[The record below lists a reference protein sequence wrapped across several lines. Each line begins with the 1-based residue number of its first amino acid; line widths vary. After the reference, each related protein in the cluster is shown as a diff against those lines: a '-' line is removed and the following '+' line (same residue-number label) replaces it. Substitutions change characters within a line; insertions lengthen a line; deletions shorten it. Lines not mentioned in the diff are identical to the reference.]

1 MRPVLLLGKLNEI
14 DLAIDGIRARM
25 SEIAEALKEPPA
37 LAAARAAAA
46 AAEAALADGRRA
58 QAECEFAQQH
68 VVARLTQAEGRLYG
82 GRVRN
87 PKELEDAEKD
97 VAQLRRQA
105 AAAEDA
111 LLEALIAVD
120 AATEAH
126 VAAQA
131 DLTQRSEAWAETQTA
146 RRAEQAQLAERLS
159 AERARQAATRRA
171 VPPHILQTYDSLRP
185 RRGGRAVARLDGDTC
200 AVCLVAVPP
209 LKAEAA
215 REGDALVYCENCGR
229 LLLSD
234 TFAEATG

>member
-1 MRPVLLLGKLNEI
+1 MRPVVLLGKLNEI
-14 DLAIDGIRARM
+14 DLAIDGMRARM
-25 SEIAEALKEPPA
+25 AEIAEALKEPPA

-46 AAEAALADGRRA
+46 AAEAELARGRRG
-58 QAECEFAQQH
+58 QAECEFAQQQ
-68 VVARLTQAEGRLYG
+68 VVVRLTQAESRLYS

-97 VAQLRRQA
+97 VAQLRRQR

-111 LLEALIAVD
+111 LLEALIAVE

-126 VAAQA
+126 AARQA
-131 DLTQRSEAWAETQTA
+131 DLARLSEAWAQTQTA
-146 RRAEQAQLAERLS
+146 LRAEQAQLAEHLS
-159 AERARQAATRRA
+159 AERAHQAATRRA

-200 AVCLVAVPP
+200 AACLVAVPP

-215 REGDALVYCENCGR
+215 REGEALVYCENCGR
-229 LLLSD
+229 LLWSD
-234 TFAEATG
+234 GLAEFSG